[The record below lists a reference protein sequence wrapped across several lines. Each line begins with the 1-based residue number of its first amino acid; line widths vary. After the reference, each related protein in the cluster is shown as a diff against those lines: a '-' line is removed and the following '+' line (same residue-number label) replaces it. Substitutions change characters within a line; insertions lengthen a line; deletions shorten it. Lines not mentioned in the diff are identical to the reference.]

1 MQASLFK
8 AGRWAGFCFFCME
21 YSNGHFYSAGQYYK
35 EIFGSKVYKISL
47 DAGCT
52 CPNRDGTKG
61 FGGCIF
67 CSSSGSGD
75 FAASRAFSIK
85 NQVEQ
90 AKIIVSSK
98 LKEGAKKSYIA
109 YFQNFSS
116 TYGDENVL
124 LEKYK
129 EALGCPEISGLA
141 VGTRPDCISEK
152 MLENLALLSEK
163 YYLSIELGFQSSKKE
178 TVEYIRRMY
187 ENSVFLDC
195 VRRIKQKAPKIHV
208 AAHLIFGLPGE
219 NEQDMMN
226 SVKYVL
232 AAGVDGIKISVLY
245 VLKGT
250 DLEKDFEKGAFSC
263 LGEDEYFRLVGNAL
277 EIIPENIVV
286 HRLTG
291 DGAKKILVAPQ
302 WTGNKR
308 EVLNSMKKYFAAN
321 NIFQGKNT
329 LKS

>member
-1 MQASLFK
+1 
-8 AGRWAGFCFFCME
+8 ME

-116 TYGDENVL
+116 TYGDEEVL

-129 EALGCPEISGLA
+129 EALGCLEISGLA

-152 MLENLALLSEK
+152 MLENLSLLSEK
-163 YYLSIELGFQSSKKE
+163 YYLSIELGFQTSKKE

-250 DLEKDFEKGAFSC
+250 DLEKDFEKGTFSC

-321 NIFQGKNT
+321 NIFQGKNA

>member
-1 MQASLFK
+1 MKF
-8 AGRWAGFCFFCME
+8 
-21 YSNGHFYSAGQYYK
+21 SNGHFYSASQYYQ

-67 CSSSGSGD
+67 CSASGSGD
-75 FAASRAFSIK
+75 FAADRDFSIRS
-85 NQVEQ
+85 QVEQ
-90 AKIIVSSK
+90 AKKIVSLK
-98 LKEGAKKSYIA
+98 LKKGTKKSYIA

-116 TYGDENVL
+116 TYGDEAEL

-129 EALGCPEISGLA
+129 EALGCPEVSGLA
-141 VGTRPDCISEK
+141 LGTRPDCISEK
-152 MLENLALLSEK
+152 MLENLAALSEK
-163 YYLSIELGFQSSKKE
+163 YYLSIELGFQSSKAESVK
-178 TVEYIRRMY
+178 YMRRMY

-195 VRRIKQKAPKIHV
+195 VKRIKSKAPKIHV
-208 AAHLIFGLPGE
+208 VAHLIFGLPGE
-219 NEQDMMN
+219 SGQDMLN
-226 SVKYVL
+226 SVEYVL
-232 AAGVDGIKISVLY
+232 AAGADGIKISVLH
-245 VLKGT
+245 VLRGT
-250 DLEKDFEKGAFSC
+250 DLAKDFENGFFSC
-263 LGEDEYFRLVGNAL
+263 LEEDEYFRLVGRAL

-291 DGAKKILVAPQ
+291 DGAKKILVAPL

-308 EVLNSMKKYFAAN
+308 EVLNSMKKYFDEN
-321 NIFQGKNT
+321 NILQGKIASSI

>member
-1 MQASLFK
+1 
-8 AGRWAGFCFFCME
+8 ME

-90 AKIIVSSK
+90 AKIIVFSK

-116 TYGDENVL
+116 TYGDEDVL

-250 DLEKDFEKGAFSC
+250 DLEKDFEKGVFFC

-321 NIFQGKNT
+321 NIFQGKNA